1 MLSVIR
7 FDCENFVNNGEVLA
21 ELDKLEVNIAETIYL
36 SYTRHAY

>member
-7 FDCENFVNNGEVLA
+7 FDGKNFVNNGEVLA
-21 ELDKLEVNIAETIYL
+21 ELDKLEVSIAETIYL